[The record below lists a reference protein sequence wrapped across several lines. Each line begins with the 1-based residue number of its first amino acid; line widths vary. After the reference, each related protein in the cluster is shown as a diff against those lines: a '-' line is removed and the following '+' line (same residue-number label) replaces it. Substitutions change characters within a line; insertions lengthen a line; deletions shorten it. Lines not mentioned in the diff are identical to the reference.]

1 VIWFHP
7 PSNAGA
13 DLDLG
18 AFPTMLNI
26 RNLRPELLMAL
37 KTAGGGASA
46 SVVPGSWEED
56 SKSRRSEHLII
67 FLNHQEKS

>member
-1 VIWFHP
+1 VIWFHT

-37 KTAGGGASA
+37 KTAGGGRIS
-46 SVVPGSWEED
+46 
-56 SKSRRSEHLII
+56 
-67 FLNHQEKS
+67 